1 MNKTELILRIAE
13 ETGFSRKN
21 VELGLNAAIN
31 LITKALT
38 EEEKVQIVGF
48 GAFETKVRR
57 RADGPQPQDREDIP
71 IPATKVP
78 VFKAGKALKDAVDQ
92 ESPPTRQPRPGAM
105 FQGGVFGAGRKR
117 NRDGFL
123 VSQEPIR

>member
-48 GAFETKVRR
+48 GGFEVRSR
-57 RADGPQPQDREDIP
+57 
-71 IPATKVP
+71 PARVARNPRTGEQISIEASKAP
-78 VFKAGKALKDAVDQ
+78 VFKAGKALKDSVN
-92 ESPPTRQPRPGAM
+92 
-105 FQGGVFGAGRKR
+105 K
-117 NRDGFL
+117 
-123 VSQEPIR
+123 